1 MSEHMHALGVPTTRA
16 LALVATSRQVFR
28 DDAPANVRQPER
40 GAIVT
45 RLAPSW
51 LRFGNF
57 EILYARGD
65 MDRVRQLADYAFEKV
80 VTEED
85 QGETGN
91 RYARLFRRIARR
103 TAKMVAEWQAI
114 GKVSFIFYRE
124 ALL

>member
-1 MSEHMHALGVPTTRA
+1 M
-16 LALVATSRQVFR
+16 
-28 DDAPANVRQPER
+28 
-40 GAIVT
+40 T